1 MMTRKAEKQNGGV
14 LSDWVGRDQLAEEL
28 GVKPDTLAR
37 WATRGMGPPLVKV
50 GRRVFYRRKS
60 VERWLAESERRNRN
74 G

>member
-1 MMTRKAEKQNGGV
+1 MKPRTAGPRAGV
-14 LSDWVGRDQLAEEL
+14 LSDWIGRAELAKEL
-28 GVKPDTLAR
+28 GVAPDTLAR